1 MNASTSKRRGIFVAL
16 LEDHPVIIGLAIRL
30 ILMFALPALM
40 DDGLLLQ
47 GVRYTDIDYDVFTDA
62 AFHAAHGRSPYARH
76 TYRYTPF
83 LAKLLALPLEYGS
96 DGGSG
101 GLWGAVFSMRYFGKI
116 IFCIA
121 DVICGYIIVVLRR
134 KKRITSGANNQHVNN
149 GDKRGWKNII
159 DLSPELKDALWW
171 LYNPLPIN
179 ICTRGS
185 AESLVVLLPVL
196 ATVAIADMYQSR
208 PSLETRW
215 RGGTLQIMAR
225 ACFAGIIHGI
235 GIHAK
240 LYPVIYTISFMANF
254 SRQQQQRE
262 MLARK
267 GSKKQNSKDDVGWR
281 YLLSEQMQFIG
292 RCFCCDDP
300 SKSEGISTFPWKH
313 PMQILVLAMFW
324 VQRLLFTMSSILFLV
339 VSLGT
344 VGILTYLAVY
354 YYGQEALDEGLLYHF
369 QRVDH
374 RHNYSMYWYWIYL
387 ARGRA
392 EIALSQLA
400 EKAAENASIS
410 ASAWG
415 YIPLIPQVLILGFS
429 SLGIAPYDL
438 SFALFCQTFAFVAFN
453 KVITA
458 QYFTWYLCLLP
469 LCSDSVDWKSKDMYL
484 SLGMLIVSIITWLLS
499 AFSLEMLGW
508 KSHRQVWMASLFFF
522 IANVNLLRSIVNGYK
537 KSKREAQPLSQ
548 PGEGW
553 AVKLKES

>member
-1 MNASTSKRRGIFVAL
+1 
-16 LEDHPVIIGLAIRL
+16 
-30 ILMFALPALM
+30 
-40 DDGLLLQ
+40 
-47 GVRYTDIDYDVFTDA
+47 
-62 AFHAAHGRSPYARH
+62 
-76 TYRYTPF
+76 
-83 LAKLLALPLEYGS
+83 LALPLEYG
-96 DGGSG
+96 
-101 GLWGAVFSMRYFGKI
+101 FSTRYFGKI
-116 IFCIA
+116 LFCIA
-121 DVICGYIIVVLRR
+121 DVICGYIIVTLRR
-134 KKRITSGANNQHVNN
+134 RKRVLSGANHPTK
-149 GDKRGWKNII
+149 GDKRGWKNFI

-196 ATVAIADMYQSR
+196 ATVAVADMYQIR
-208 PSLETRW
+208 PSSSANRW
-215 RGGTLQIMAR
+215 RGTLPIIAR
-225 ACFAGIIHGI
+225 ACFAGIFHGI

-262 MLARK
+262 MLSRN
-267 GSKKQNSKDDVGWR
+267 STQQNPKDIGWR
-281 YLLSEQMQFIG
+281 YLLSEQMQF
-292 RCFCCDDP
+292 DP
-300 SKSEGISTFPWKH
+300 SKSKGSSTFPWKH
-313 PMQILVLAMFW
+313 PMQILVLAIFW

-339 VSLGT
+339 VSMGT

-354 YYGQEALDEGLLYHF
+354 QHGQEALDEGLLYHF

-392 EIALSQLA
+392 EDTLSQLA
-400 EKAAENASIS
+400 GKAAENASLS

-415 YIPLIPQVLILGFS
+415 YIPLVPQVLLLGFS

-469 LCSDSVDWKSKDMYL
+469 LCSDRVNWNSKRMYF
-484 SLGMLIVSIITWLLS
+484 SLGVLIVSIITWLLS

-522 IANVNLLRSIVNGYK
+522 IANVNLLHSILKGYIESK
-537 KSKREAQPLSQ
+537 KKKQLEAFSQ

-553 AVKLKES
+553 AIKTKVP